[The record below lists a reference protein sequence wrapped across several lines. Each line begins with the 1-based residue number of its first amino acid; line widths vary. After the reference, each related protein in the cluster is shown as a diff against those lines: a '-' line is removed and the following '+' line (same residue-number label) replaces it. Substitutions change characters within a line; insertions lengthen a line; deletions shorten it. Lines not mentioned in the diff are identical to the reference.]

1 VDDFSVREIPF
12 SHQGSWFGISPVV
25 ARATYADDLHLVSHR
40 HGMHAVLR
48 LIPVLAGVRV
58 PTEVSANPAVL
69 TWSARRGRVMAA
81 FESPSSLRIL
91 GHGLG
96 LRIAAVD
103 AALTPFTGT
112 YLFHDPVTSSHVFTS
127 YETGH
132 RYRITV
138 LSGHIHAVGASALGS
153 AERAIT
159 IGEDGDGWELVLE
172 ELTTAQKPFPSRAR
186 FSDVVAAARQA
197 FSEFT
202 DAIAPWRG
210 DRTPAAELACYVLW
224 SAAVNPSGFIRRP
237 AVLMSK
243 HWMDKIWS
251 WDHCFNALAL
261 APGAPE
267 LAWDQLQVVFDHQTD
282 EGALPDSITHAEI
295 LHNYVKPP
303 IHGWAISKLRQ
314 RLPHGL
320 PTAELPR
327 LHHQLAAW
335 TTFWLDHRRAP
346 GQAFPHYEHGNDSG
360 WDNATV
366 FDHQRPTQSPDL
378 AAFLV
383 LQMRELA
390 RLAQEIG
397 DPPAATRWTRQAD
410 TMRAAMLRHLWD
422 GSRFTSRTIDGTRR
436 STASLLD
443 LMPIVLGHELP
454 APVHTTII
462 ADLAGHLTSVGLATE
477 RPDSPHYQADGYW
490 RGPVWAPA
498 TILIEDGLRRAG
510 AAELADQI
518 STRFR
523 ATCEKSGFA
532 ENFDAL
538 TGQGLRDRAYTWTAS
553 AYLLLAADAETRR
566 AHPGQGP

>member
-12 SHQGSWFGISPVV
+12 SHRGSWFGISPVV
-25 ARATYADDLHLVSHR
+25 GFATYSDDLHLVSHR

-48 LIPVLAGVRV
+48 LVPVLDGARV
-58 PTEVSANPAVL
+58 PAEVIANPVVL
-69 TWSARRGRVMAA
+69 RWSAGRGQVSAA
-81 FESPSSLRIL
+81 FESPTVLRIS

-96 LRIAAVD
+96 LRIAAAD
-103 AALTPFTGT
+103 TTLTPFTGT
-112 YLFHDPVTSSHVFTS
+112 YFFHDPVTSAQVFTS

-132 RYRITV
+132 RYRLTV
-138 LSGHIHAVGASALGS
+138 LSGHTDALGASALGT
-153 AERAIT
+153 AERAVVT
-159 IGEDGDGWELVLE
+159 GADGAGWELVLE
-172 ELTTAQKPFPSRAR
+172 ELTTAQEPPAPRGRFP
-186 FSDVVAAARQA
+186 DVVLAARQA
-197 FSEFT
+197 FDRFT
-202 DAIAPWRG
+202 DTVAPWRG
-210 DRTPAAELACYVLW
+210 DRTPAAELACYVLG
-224 SAAVNPSGFIRRP
+224 SATVHPSGFVTRP

-261 APGAPE
+261 ATGAPA

-282 EGALPDSITHAEI
+282 QGALPDSITHAEI
-295 LHNYVKPP
+295 LHNFVKPP
-303 IHGWAISKLRQ
+303 IHGWTVSRLRE

-320 PTAELPR
+320 PAAELR
-327 LHHQLAAW
+327 HLYRQLSAW

-346 GQAFPHYEHGNDSG
+346 GQPLPHYEHGNDSG

-366 FDHQRPTQSPDL
+366 FDHRGLIQSADL

-383 LQMRELA
+383 VQMRELA
-390 RLAQEIG
+390 RLARDTG
-397 DPPAATRWTRQAD
+397 DEMAATRWIRQAD
-410 TMRAAMLRHLWD
+410 AMRTALLEQLWN
-422 GSRFTSRTIDGTRR
+422 GSRFTSRAVDGPPRT
-436 STASLLD
+436 TASLLD
-443 LMPIVLGHELP
+443 LMPIILGPRLP
-454 APVHTTII
+454 TGVHTRLT
-462 ADLAGHLTSVGLATE
+462 ANLAGHLTPVGLATE

-510 AAELADQI
+510 ATELADQI

-553 AYLLLAADAETRR
+553 AYLLLAADAETR
-566 AHPGQGP
+566 